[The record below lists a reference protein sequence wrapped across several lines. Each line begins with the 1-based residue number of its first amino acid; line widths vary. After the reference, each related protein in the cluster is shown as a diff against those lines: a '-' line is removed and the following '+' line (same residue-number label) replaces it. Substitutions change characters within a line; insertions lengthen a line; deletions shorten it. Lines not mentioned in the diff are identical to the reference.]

1 MFRTATRLPVI
12 GALLAAA
19 LLVVA
24 LLASAGGAQQP
35 GERTFK
41 LIGFEPVSQ
50 AFGDVAPRSKNR
62 RNPRF
67 SGGDLYLVTRKFF
80 DESNAPV
87 GKLYQHCVA
96 VRGGR
101 TFERSTF
108 QCIGTWRLRDGAIM
122 TAVGFR
128 ATERDEDVPLA
139 ITGGTGAYEGARGQI
154 STRFVGPGEKARAE
168 HTVHL
173 LP

>member
-1 MFRTATRLPVI
+1 MSETGTRLAVTV
-12 GALLAAA
+12 ALLAAGA
-19 LLVVA
+19 VVAA
-24 LLASAGGAQQP
+24 LLASTGGAQQP

-41 LIGFEPVSQ
+41 LIGSEPVSQ

-67 SGGDLYLVTRKFF
+67 SSGDLYLITRKLF

-87 GKLYQHCVA
+87 GKLYQHCIA

-101 TFERSTF
+101 TFRRSTF
-108 QCIGTWRLRDGAIM
+108 QCIGTWRLRDGAIT

-139 ITGGTGAYEGARGQI
+139 ITGGTGAYQGARGQI
-154 STRFVGPGEKARAE
+154 STRFVGQGEQARAE